1 MTAFSST
8 LNTEYLGATL
18 LHDFILQASN
28 DQQARQD
35 MRQELLS
42 LQAEWQRMNRHKRDA
57 LNQINA
63 PIKRGIVK
71 IESPQYIRSLVEV
84 YSLNHSQ
91 IADLARQNKA
101 FNLQIEKLL
110 KYE

>member
-1 MTAFSST
+1 
-8 LNTEYLGATL
+8 
-18 LHDFILQASN
+18 
-28 DQQARQD
+28 

-71 IESPQYIRSLVEV
+71 VNRHNISDRWSK
-84 YSLNHSQ
+84 ST
-91 IADLARQNKA
+91 A
-101 FNLQIEKLL
+101 
-110 KYE
+110 